1 MMIARN
7 LAAAAALLTAAG
19 AWAAQPAPYPS
30 KPVRFVVPFAPGG
43 SQDVIARLFAQ
54 KLTES
59 LGQQVVT
66 DNRGGA
72 AGLIAAELVARAP
85 KDGYTMLLASA
96 AQISI
101 APALHAKLAY
111 NPAKD
116 FAAVGQIVDQPMSLV
131 VNPALPAKSVA
142 ELVAVAKARS
152 LNYGSTG
159 NGSISHL
166 TMEAFKQATG
176 LNAVHVPYK
185 GAAPAMIDLLAGQ
198 VQLIFTSTAS
208 AVPYTS
214 TGKARMLA
222 VASKKRVPSLPD
234 VPTLMEAGVRDFV
247 STVWIGVLL
256 PAGTPDVV
264 VARLNAD
271 LMKAVAQPDLRERLG
286 ALGAEPAGSSP
297 AEFAALIRDDIARWA
312 RVVKASGVRLD

>member
-1 MMIARN
+1 MFVVAG
-7 LAAAAALLTAAG
+7 AAL
-19 AWAAQPAPYPS
+19 AAQPADYPS

-111 NPAKD
+111 DPVQD

-131 VNPALPAKSVA
+131 VNPALPAKSVQ
-142 ELVAVAKARS
+142 ELIGIAKGRS

-176 LNAVHVPYK
+176 LNATHVPYK

-208 AVPYTS
+208 AVPYSS

-222 VASKKRVPSLPD
+222 VASRKRVPSLPE
-234 VPTLMEAGVRDFV
+234 VPTAIESGVKGFV

-256 PAGTPDVV
+256 PAGTPEPVV
-264 VARLNAD
+264 RRLNAD
-271 LMKAVAQPDLRERLG
+271 FMKALTQPDLRDRLG

-297 AEFAALIRDDIARWA
+297 AELAALIREDIARWA
-312 RVVKASGVRLD
+312 RVVKASGVKLD